1 MPRLPLLA
9 VIALAGLPLAA
20 QAAPRAIDLHART
33 AGDLA
38 KLCAASPREASGD
51 AKINYCHGFAQG
63 VVDTALHYTRDHKV
77 FCLPDPAPKRS
88 TTLQEFVKWVQDKAE
103 RGRMA
108 AAGGLV
114 RFLHDRFPCQ

>member
-1 MPRLPLLA
+1 MSRLPLLA
-9 VIALAGLPLAA
+9 VIALTGLPLAA
-20 QAAPRAIDLHART
+20 QAAPRTIDLHART

-38 KLCAASPREASGD
+38 RLCAANPREASGD

-63 VVDTALHYTRDHKV
+63 VVDTTLHYTRNNKV

-88 TTLQEFVKWVQDKAE
+88 TTLQEFVKWVRDNADRQ
-103 RGRMA
+103 RMS

-114 RFLHDRFPCQ
+114 RFLHDRFPCR